1 MQPMEENEASR
12 ELQWLRAVRDLSH
25 LLATEHEPKRLL
37 SLILDAAIEITNAER
52 GYLVRVR
59 GRKPDGSYRFRVEV
73 ARGFDRLSLASEEG
87 EVSRTVVKRVVES
100 GQGLVTT
107 HEHDSDVLRVSSVM
121 ARKVVA
127 ILCAPMALREEI
139 WGVLYLDHKRER
151 DVFNDNDLQIL
162 GTFASQA
169 ALAMETA
176 ELRAG
181 IKPEAQPVSAPPA
194 PRAALL
200 GNSLAMRTL
209 REQIERA
216 SRTDQAVLVVGESGT
231 GKTRVAEEI
240 HSAARAGAPFVVERL
255 DAHDEKELELLL
267 FGCEPGVLRPELPSR
282 TGLFHK
288 AGKGTLVLRE
298 VSGLSQRLQSKLLRV
313 LQTNAVKPVGA
324 DREFPLGC
332 RVVCTTTKD
341 LREEVQAGRF
351 REDLFYRLDVLRL
364 FVPAL
369 RERSEDVLESFHA
382 FAAEVDPR
390 KLTLTPRA
398 QELLMS
404 YPWPGNV
411 RELRNEARRLAESPQ
426 RTVSAQQLSNAIQ
439 EGRGVS
445 AARGTLSGKT
455 LAEVEQAMIE
465 TAIKE
470 CRGNKSRA
478 ARQLGIPRTTLYHL
492 IERYGIN

>member
-1 MQPMEENEASR
+1 MDDTEASR

-25 LLATEHEPKRLL
+25 LLATEHEPRRLL

-100 GQGLVTT
+100 QQGLVTT
-107 HEHDSDVLRVSSVM
+107 HESDSDVLRVSSVM
-121 ARKVVA
+121 ARKVLA
-127 ILCAPMALREEI
+127 ILCAPMSLRGEI

-151 DVFNDNDLQIL
+151 DAFGEQDLTIL

-181 IKPEAQPVSAPPA
+181 IQPQAQPQAQPA
-194 PRAALL
+194 PRPALI
-200 GNSLAMRTL
+200 GSSLAMRTL

-231 GKTRVAEEI
+231 GKTRVANEV
-240 HSAARAGAPFVVERL
+240 HAASRANAPFLVERL

-282 TGLFHK
+282 VGLFQR
-288 AGKGTLVLRE
+288 AGQGTLVLRE
-298 VSGLSQRLQSKLLRV
+298 VSALPERLQTKLLRV
-313 LQTNAVKPVGA
+313 LQTQSVKPMGA

-332 RVVCTTTKD
+332 RVVCTTTQD
-341 LREEVQAGRF
+341 LREEVKAGRF
-351 REDLFYRLDVLRL
+351 REDLFYLLDVLRL

-369 RERSEDVLESFHA
+369 RERQEDVLESFHA
-382 FAAEVDPR
+382 FAEEVDPR
-390 KLTLTPRA
+390 KLTLSPRA

-411 RELRNEARRLAESPQ
+411 RELRNEARRLAGSSQ
-426 RTVSAQQLSNAIQ
+426 RTVSAQQLAPSIQ

-465 TAIKE
+465 TAIRE

-492 IERYGIN
+492 IERYGITG